1 MKLHR
6 ITIDTNPDTC
16 NLKCKMC
23 DTHSIYNKDYKKTRP
38 DMPLELLEI
47 ALKGAKNA
55 GVKEIIPTTMGEPT
69 LYKYFENIVEFC
81 KDNDIKLNLTTNGS
95 QLFSKRYDETY
106 IKEKLLAVL
115 SDIKI
120 SFNSLDSKINE
131 SIMYKSD
138 TESTIKRIE
147 RFCLLRDMYNK
158 NVSIT
163 LQMTFMRSNLDSIIP
178 LIEYAIKKGIN
189 RIKGHQLW
197 ITHKELES
205 EALHTDETYKKK
217 WNALVESL
225 VPYRDKIRLENFML
239 FGDESIDSTTQKQCP
254 FLGKELWINYKGDI
268 SVCCAPDNLRKELG
282 DFGNIKNS
290 TLLQVLESTQY
301 QNLVESYQT
310 KEVCKQCLLKK

>member
-16 NLKCKMC
+16 NFKCKMC

-38 DMPLELLEI
+38 DMSLELLEN
-47 ALKGAKNA
+47 ALIEAKNA

-81 KDNDIKLNLTTNGS
+81 KDNHIKLNLTTNGS

-158 NVSIT
+158 NVSVT
-163 LQMTFMRSNLDSIIP
+163 LQMTFMRSNYNS
-178 LIEYAIKKGIN
+178 N
-189 RIKGHQLW
+189 
-197 ITHKELES
+197 
-205 EALHTDETYKKK
+205 
-217 WNALVESL
+217 N
-225 VPYRDKIRLENFML
+225 KIL
-239 FGDESIDSTTQKQCP
+239 S
-254 FLGKELWINYKGDI
+254 
-268 SVCCAPDNLRKELG
+268 
-282 DFGNIKNS
+282 
-290 TLLQVLESTQY
+290 
-301 QNLVESYQT
+301 
-310 KEVCKQCLLKK
+310 